1 MGETGGDAV
10 GFYDAIF
17 SKDGSNLIYHSFF
30 GGLYMFKI
38 INEVFLFYSSKKFII
53 LGTCP

>member
-17 SKDGSNLIYHSFF
+17 SNDGSNLIYHSFF

-38 INEVFLFYSSKKFII
+38 INEVFFIFIKKFII
-53 LGTCP
+53 LGTCS